1 MLDRL
6 REFLRWPAA
15 MSFAAALFVSPAA
28 FAQTIDPNIQ
38 SRVDQYVDRPTGQ
51 DLIVKRP
58 VAGAKAHK
66 SGTKAAPRLHNRM
79 KRE

>member
-1 MLDRL
+1 MLDQL
-6 REFLRWPAA
+6 REFLRAPAA
-15 MSFAAALFVSPAA
+15 VSFAVALFMSPPA

-66 SGTKAAPRLHNRM
+66 TGTKTAPRPHNRM